1 MQTAI
6 GSGHMP
12 LDEVLLVIAIGAYTI
27 GALALIVYFF
37 SREEWLAHLGIPLAL
52 AGCAAQFAQLA
63 ARFEITHV
71 WPLLNLY
78 GSLSLFSAVSV
89 GIFIYFAFR
98 YRLWFAGGFVLALAA
113 LFLAYGSTWNEGVMP
128 PVPSLQSYWAK
139 IHVPLVVSSYAA
151 FMVAFVMAALF
162 LVKYYFERGLEGNR
176 FSVSRMMAVAG
187 AENVRSTYDY
197 QIAQMAMP
205 DAGIS
210 SPAVVTKMD
219 TPNIAQA
226 AAQGNAAAA
235 WMNAMPSLA
244 QMDVLI
250 YRIVAVGLPLLTL
263 GIITG
268 AMWAHESWGA
278 YWQWDPKE
286 TAALFSWI
294 VYAIYMHLHTR
305 AQWRGVRSAWISLV
319 GFLSIMFCYFGV
331 NLWISGL
338 HSYKV

>member
-1 MQTAI
+1 MHTP
-6 GSGHMP
+6 MP
-12 LDEVLLVIAIGAYTI
+12 LDGVLLIIAIAAYTVS
-27 GALALIVYFF
+27 ALALLVYFF
-37 SREEWLAHLGIPLAL
+37 SRDEWLQHLGIPLAI
-52 AGCAAQFAQLA
+52 AGCVAQFAQLF
-63 ARFEITHV
+63 ARFEITHI

-89 GIFIYFAFR
+89 AIFIYFAFR
-98 YRLWFAGGFVLALAA
+98 YKLWFAGGFLVGLAA
-113 LFLAYGSTWNEGVMP
+113 LFLAYGTTWNEGVMP

-151 FMVAFVMAALF
+151 FMVAFVMAVMY
-162 LVKYYFERGLEGNR
+162 LVKYYFERSLSAPPNR
-176 FSVSRMMAVAG
+176 PYAAAAAGVSGRGADFSVSEGAVRG
-187 AENVRSTYDY
+187 VTVRL
-197 QIAQMAMP
+197 
-205 DAGIS
+205 
-210 SPAVVTKMD
+210 D
-219 TPNIAQA
+219 TPNIA
-226 AAQGNAAAA
+226 AAAA
-235 WMNAMPSLA
+235 DGNAVAQWLNAMPSLA
-244 QMDVLI
+244 QIDVLI

-305 AQWRGVRSAWISLV
+305 SAFRGLRSAWISGA
-319 GFLSIMFCYFGV
+319 GFLTIMFCYFGV

>member
-1 MQTAI
+1 MQ
-6 GSGHMP
+6 GHMP
-12 LDEVLLVIAIGAYTI
+12 LDGVLLIVAIGAYSV
-27 GALALIVYFF
+27 GALALVAYFF
-37 SREEWLAHLGIPLAL
+37 SREEWLAHLGIPLAI
-52 AGCAAQFAQLA
+52 AGCAAQFAQLV
-63 ARFEITHV
+63 ARYEMTHI

-89 GIFIYFAFR
+89 AIFIVFAFR
-98 YRLWFAGGFVLALAA
+98 YRIWFAGGFVLALAA
-113 LFLAYGSTWNEGVMP
+113 LFLAYGATWNEGSMP

-139 IHVPLVVSSYAA
+139 IHVPLVVASYAA
-151 FMVAFVMAALF
+151 FMVAFVMAIMYLI
-162 LVKYYFERGLEGNR
+162 KYYYEQGLEGGR
-176 FSVSRMMAVAG
+176 FSPGRMFEGGSGPARAAYAYEGADLSVAEAISGPPAVA
-187 AENVRSTYDY
+187 V
-197 QIAQMAMP
+197 
-205 DAGIS
+205 
-210 SPAVVTKMD
+210 KMD
-219 TPNIAQA
+219 TPNIA
-226 AAQGNAAAA
+226 AAAA
-235 WMNAMPSLA
+235 AGNAGAQWMNAMPSLA
-244 QMDVLI
+244 QLDVLI

-305 AQWRGVRSAWISLV
+305 SQFRGLRSAWISVV